1 MRLAAVSNSL
11 INSVL
16 ARPVLD
22 DRGMILLG
30 EGVTLSERL
39 VDRLKSL
46 GVYNV
51 YIQDQRTADIS
62 VEDPISEKTRRS
74 AIQTVQESVEKLRL
88 QSSKNPKFASR
99 QDLGRDF
106 SKVFQEIL
114 SDIQANSNS
123 MINLASIFTLD
134 GYLYHHS
141 VNVAILATVIGLAKR
156 YNHKQLTELGVGA
169 MMHDIGMLQLQ
180 ADLLTKKGAFTPD
193 EFQLVKQ
200 HTTWGYDYLR
210 NQDGVSTLSAH
221 VALQHHER
229 CNGSGYPR
237 GLPCNEIHEYAK
249 IVAICDVFDAMNSR
263 RNHRNEYLPHEALEY
278 LMGGSGTLFDHSLI
292 TLFVKNV
299 AIYPIGM
306 TVALNNGQTAVVVAI
321 NPEYPQ
327 RPVVRPITD
336 TDGTSLETARDID
349 LTKNLTLMISGT
361 ES

>member
-74 AIQTVQESVEKLRL
+74 AIQTVQESVEQLRL

-99 QDLGRDF
+99 QDLGR
-106 SKVFQEIL
+106 
-114 SDIQANSNS
+114 
-123 MINLASIFTLD
+123 
-134 GYLYHHS
+134 
-141 VNVAILATVIGLAKR
+141 
-156 YNHKQLTELGVGA
+156 
-169 MMHDIGMLQLQ
+169 
-180 ADLLTKKGAFTPD
+180 
-193 EFQLVKQ
+193 
-200 HTTWGYDYLR
+200 
-210 NQDGVSTLSAH
+210 
-221 VALQHHER
+221 
-229 CNGSGYPR
+229 
-237 GLPCNEIHEYAK
+237 
-249 IVAICDVFDAMNSR
+249 
-263 RNHRNEYLPHEALEY
+263 RNHRNEYLPHETLEY